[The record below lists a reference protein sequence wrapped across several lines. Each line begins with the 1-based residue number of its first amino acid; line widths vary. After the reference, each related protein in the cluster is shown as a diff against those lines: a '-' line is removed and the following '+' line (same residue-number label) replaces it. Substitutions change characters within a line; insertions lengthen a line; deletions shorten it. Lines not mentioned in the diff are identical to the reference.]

1 MLGEKLLHA
10 GTLCAV
16 CELIHRRVA
25 FLNSDDFLRG
35 DFGQNFS
42 KSPDAAP
49 VCRIERRLALRP
61 QLLQALGIQ
70 SRRLLLI
77 PSGKHDLQ
85 QVPAMLTSETVGQCD
100 AAAADTA
107 QLGYTLPSFDRLF

>member
-49 VCRIERRLALRP
+49 VCRIER
-61 QLLQALGIQ
+61 
-70 SRRLLLI
+70 
-77 PSGKHDLQ
+77 
-85 QVPAMLTSETVGQCD
+85 
-100 AAAADTA
+100 
-107 QLGYTLPSFDRLF
+107 